1 MSAPTHV
8 LQSASPTS
16 WVHVFRDSFTHG
28 DHGFADSPVAKPAAS
43 LRDSVEK
50 LTGTPSVYSNLIFRS
65 LSLILCNSK
74 QVTEVKVMGISTQ
87 IDVRVIAK
95 DGKYL
100 GNDIGGA
107 LVTIHDVQTGELLAH
122 GGTNGGSGEADLMTI
137 ALPRSAVLPVD
148 QASVFTAKLDLDEP
162 TLIRVTAYG
171 PQAAQQSANTVS
183 QTQWVYPGKD
193 IVGGAK
199 GGGLLLEIP
208 GLVVQVLN
216 PPTHYLPQTAPQHI
230 EIRANVTMMCGCP
243 IGVGHPPWH
252 PVQFEVKAV
261 IKQGTT
267 IVTEVPLEYQEDAP
281 FGVPSQFVGKWVVPT
296 NDSSEP
302 AIYEIIVFA
311 FQQKNGNTG
320 IDRVTVIIPVQAA
333 SNSKAE

>member
-1 MSAPTHV
+1 M
-8 LQSASPTS
+8 
-16 WVHVFRDSFTHG
+16 
-28 DHGFADSPVAKPAAS
+28 
-43 LRDSVEK
+43 
-50 LTGTPSVYSNLIFRS
+50 GT
-65 LSLILCNSK
+65 
-74 QVTEVKVMGISTQ
+74 STQ

-100 GNDIGGA
+100 GDDIGGA
-107 LVTIHDVQTGELLAH
+107 LVTMHDVQTGELLAR
-122 GGTNGGSGEADLMTI
+122 GSTAGGSGVADLMEI
-137 ALPRSAVLPVD
+137 SLPRSAVLTVEG
-148 QASVFTAKLDLDEP
+148 ASVFTAKLELDQP

-193 IVGGAK
+193 ITGGAN

-216 PPTHYLPQTAPQHI
+216 PPTHYLPQTAPEHI
-230 EIRANVTMMCGCP
+230 DIRANVTMMCGCP

-252 PVQFEVKAV
+252 PAQFEVLAV

-267 IVTEVPLEYQEDAP
+267 IAAEVPLEYQEDEP
-281 FGVPSQFVGKWVVPT
+281 FGAPSQFAGKWRIPP
-296 NDSSEP
+296 NNSSQP
-302 AIYEIIVFA
+302 QIYEMIVFA

-320 IDRVTVIIPVQAA
+320 VDRVTVIIPPSPA
-333 SNSKAE
+333 NDAEADSQKPE

>member
-1 MSAPTHV
+1 
-8 LQSASPTS
+8 
-16 WVHVFRDSFTHG
+16 
-28 DHGFADSPVAKPAAS
+28 
-43 LRDSVEK
+43 
-50 LTGTPSVYSNLIFRS
+50 
-65 LSLILCNSK
+65 
-74 QVTEVKVMGISTQ
+74 MGISTQ

-122 GGTNGGSGEADLMTI
+122 GGTNGGSGVANLMEI
-137 ALPRSAVLPVD
+137 PLPRYAVLPVD

-193 IVGGAK
+193 ITGGAK

-208 GLVVQVLN
+208 GLVVQILN
-216 PPTHYLPQTAPQHI
+216 PPTHYLPQTAPDHI

-252 PVQFEVKAV
+252 PSQFEVKAV

-267 IVTEVPLEYQEDAP
+267 IATEVLLEYDPDAP
-281 FGVPSQFVGKWVVPT
+281 FGVPSQFAGKWPVPPNNT
-296 NDSSEP
+296 DQP
-302 AIYEIIVFA
+302 AIYEIVVFA
-311 FQQKNGNTG
+311 FQEKNGNTG
-320 IDRVTVIIPVQAA
+320 VDRATVIIPVPPA
-333 SNSKAE
+333 SASKGGDTKSA

>member
-1 MSAPTHV
+1 M
-8 LQSASPTS
+8 
-16 WVHVFRDSFTHG
+16 
-28 DHGFADSPVAKPAAS
+28 
-43 LRDSVEK
+43 
-50 LTGTPSVYSNLIFRS
+50 GT
-65 LSLILCNSK
+65 
-74 QVTEVKVMGISTQ
+74 QTQ

-122 GGTNGGSGEADLMTI
+122 GSTNGGSGVANLMDI
-137 ALPRSAVLPVD
+137 PLPRYAVLPVD
-148 QASVFTAKLDLDEP
+148 EASVFTATLDLTEP
-162 TLIRVTAYG
+162 KLIRVTAYG

-183 QTQWVYPGKD
+183 QTQWVYPGKN

-216 PPTHYLPQTAPQHI
+216 PPTHFLPQTAPDHI
-230 EIRANVTMMCGCP
+230 EISANVTMMCGCP

-252 PVQFEVKAV
+252 PAQFEVKAV

-267 IVTEVPLEYQEDAP
+267 TVTEVALEYQENEP
-281 FGVPSQFVGKWVVPT
+281 LGVPSQFSGKWIVPPNT
-296 NDSSEP
+296 TGQP
-302 AIYEIIVFA
+302 AIYDIIVFA

-320 IDRVTVIIPVQAA
+320 VDRATVLIPVPPS
-333 SNSKAE
+333 SNSSDDPEKPA

>member
-1 MSAPTHV
+1 
-8 LQSASPTS
+8 
-16 WVHVFRDSFTHG
+16 
-28 DHGFADSPVAKPAAS
+28 
-43 LRDSVEK
+43 
-50 LTGTPSVYSNLIFRS
+50 
-65 LSLILCNSK
+65 
-74 QVTEVKVMGISTQ
+74 MGISTQ

-107 LVTIHDVQTGELLAH
+107 LVTIHDVQTGELLAR
-122 GGTNGGSGEADLMTI
+122 GSTDGGSGVANLMDI
-137 ALPRSAVLPVD
+137 PLPRYAVLPVD
-148 QASVFTAKLDLDEP
+148 EASVFTAKLDLDEP
-162 TLIRVTAYG
+162 KLIRVTAYG

-193 IVGGAK
+193 ITGGAK
-199 GGGLLLEIP
+199 GGGFLLEIP

-216 PPTHYLPQTAPQHI
+216 PPTHYLPQTAPEHI

-252 PVQFEVKAV
+252 PAQFEVKAV

-267 IVTEVPLEYQEDAP
+267 IATEVPLEYDSDAP
-281 FGVPSQFVGKWVVPT
+281 FGMPSQFAGKWVVPP
-296 NDSSEP
+296 NESSQP

-320 IDRVTVIIPVQAA
+320 VDRVTVIIPAQAA
-333 SNSKAE
+333 SESKADNQTPS